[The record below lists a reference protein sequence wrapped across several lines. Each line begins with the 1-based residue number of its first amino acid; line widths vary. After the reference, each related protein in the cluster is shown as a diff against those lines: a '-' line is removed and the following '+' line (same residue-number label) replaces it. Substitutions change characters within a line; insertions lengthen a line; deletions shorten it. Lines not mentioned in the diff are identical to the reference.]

1 MADVGTPTITTRIK
15 KLLRSPSLKLRR
27 SKHQSAG
34 KNISEKVILER
45 VLGITVSGSSGL
57 ACDPKTGL
65 VAYPSGCVVVLFNP
79 KKNKQHHILNGSRK
93 TITALAFSPDGKYLV
108 TGESGHMPA
117 VRIWDVNERTQV
129 AELQE
134 HKYGVACVAFSPNAK
149 YIVSV
154 GYQHDMIVNVWA
166 WKKNVVVASN
176 KVSSKVTAV
185 SFSEDSSYFVTAGNR
200 HVKFWYLDA
209 SKASKVNATVPLL
222 GRSGLLGELRNNFFS
237 DVACGRSKK
246 ADSTFCITTSGLLCE
261 FSEKRLLDKW
271 VELRNADST
280 TTTMASCLSVNEDF
294 IFCGCADGAVRLFN
308 PANLHF
314 IATMPKPHDLG
325 MDIAAA
331 TEPSHLFSNRADA
344 KYPDTIALT
353 YDPTN
358 RWLSCVYNDHSL
370 YVWDVRDFRKVGKVY
385 SALYHASCVWSVE
398 VYPEVEDSNRAC
410 LPPGSFITCSS
421 DNTLRLWNTEGS
433 STNGTSL
440 HRNMIS
446 NDLLKILY
454 MDSNT
459 STLLDVENTSAGGSD
474 KPDSQTAEVKTGIR
488 TLCVSPDGQHMAS
501 GDRAGTLR
509 VHDLQLLRELLQVE
523 AHDSEIL
530 CLEYSKPETGMNLL
544 ASASRDRLIHVL
556 DAEDDY
562 SLLQTLDEHSSSI
575 TAVKF
580 TANDGNVRMIT
591 CGADKSIYFRTAQ
604 KSAEGT
610 QFRRTHHVVRKT
622 TLYDMDVDSTHK
634 YAAIGCQDR
643 SIRIFNINNGKQKK
657 LYKGSQ
663 GEDGTLIKVQIDPSG
678 LFIATSCS
686 DKNLSIFD
694 FYTGECVA
702 TMFGHSE
709 VVTGMKFTNDCKHLI
724 SVSGDSCIFI
734 WRLSS
739 ELTINMRQ
747 RLAEIR
753 QKEKKS
759 MKTPPRKQSTP
770 NRRETFDVAAQTA
783 MSSDS
788 EKEAEEDVNE
798 EEEGH
803 CEGSTHITPK
813 RGLADAGTEIPTG
826 IQYSG
831 SVKSLYFWENSK
843 TDDVPIRLDS
853 MHDLAP
859 RPRGR
864 WSRCANNLELSV
876 KSMLDLRN
884 LDSFAFSPSM
894 ESVSQSGTTLSRGSV
909 CEETSD
915 QERRVRVSIETLL
928 SDIEEQESADT
939 HSSSFV
945 RPCSITLPVCE
956 EGIFSQELETP
967 EIEERTIYP
976 VHMGSTGEAECE
988 YQVKELQKGT
998 QEKGY
1003 RSHGLLEKHSPDSA
1017 CSVDYSSSHFSSPE
1031 HPHEDSE
1038 CTEPLSVDGISSDM
1052 EEEEDELSRSFPR
1065 ETAVPRTP
1073 DQEKF
1078 LKQHFGTLADESIG
1092 VTVKSDHRLDSLK
1105 PLFVRQTEEL
1115 LNPRLS
1121 ISAKFLSRSLTSSF
1135 RNWPDFSSKFLQH
1148 SEPGLNQVTLNGSN
1162 REHQGGEAF
1171 KESDKQGLLKGEDS
1185 VRYRNDDQKRADDL
1199 TLETVSN
1206 SASDRTPVK
1215 TVYRMEPSVV
1225 LDKSVSVRAM
1235 YTQRKRNPALETRR
1249 VFIGS
1254 TKQSASTHPSPAVSP
1269 GPTMRKSQSVH
1280 DLIHEVYPTDMASTI
1295 NTSAKLQP
1303 HSVNVA
1309 EKDTRANQRRTLP
1322 LVPSK
1327 VDASS
1332 PTLAKD
1338 NTQGKSARQKS
1349 YMNPTTSS
1357 MAKMSRS
1364 VSMGDNLN
1372 FSENGE
1378 DLTPGEK
1385 IVGGPPLE
1393 LSPLVN
1399 MDIVNEISHKQELI
1413 KQNLKETTSS
1423 KPLLQPSAGST
1434 MFRTN
1439 SSQAK
1444 LTLDTRAN
1452 LFLDLPKPLPDRPS
1466 LTSFSPPIKLKSFYD
1481 SESFKPPV
1489 SAAGGTKWRPTLD
1502 DGYVTQRNIQEKK
1515 GGSASTPGQ
1524 EAAAQ
1529 SERQPHV
1536 QCHHESQVGKSL
1548 NPPGQ
1553 QVSPAWLPVNT
1564 DSRCD
1569 RLVNEGSNSLPN
1581 TPAVGDQTV
1590 TFSTPATLPLSG
1602 PQKNLTKKT
1611 GPTVSVQSCKLLA
1624 SELQSCLERALSL
1637 YRMVSNNKDSL
1648 SESCQMAAILSETF
1662 ALVRKE
1668 LDSLQPMAAG
1678 PGLSLQGSWQ
1688 AASASY
1694 PSGDPPAKGDG
1705 FEDKK
1710 TLALLEQYSE
1720 LLLQAVERRMD
1731 HKQPGGR
1738 ESSGL

>member
-1 MADVGTPTITTRIK
+1 MADLGTPTITTRIK

-27 SKHQSAG
+27 SKHHGAG
-34 KNISEKVILER
+34 KNITDKVTLEK

-57 ACDPKTGL
+57 ACDSKTGL

-93 TITALAFSPDGKYLV
+93 TITAVAFSPDGKYLV

-117 VRIWDVNERTQV
+117 VRIWDVTERTQV

-166 WKKNVVVASN
+166 WKKNVIVAAN

-237 DVACGRSKK
+237 GVACGRSKK

-271 VELRNADST
+271 VELR
-280 TTTMASCLSVNEDF
+280 TTMANCLSVNEDY
-294 IFCGCADGAVRLFN
+294 IFCGCADGTVRLFN

-314 IATMPKPHDLG
+314 IATMPKPHYLG

-344 KYPDTIALT
+344 KYPDIIALT

-370 YVWDVRDFRKVGKVY
+370 YVWDVKDFKKVGKVY

-421 DNTLRLWNTEGS
+421 DNTLRFWNTEGS
-433 STNGTSL
+433 STHGTSL

-454 MDSNT
+454 MDCNT
-459 STLLDVENTSAGGSD
+459 STLLDVENSSAGGSE
-474 KPDSQTAEVKTGIR
+474 KPDSQATEMKSGLR

-530 CLEYSKPETGMNLL
+530 CLEYSKPETGMRLL

-556 DAEDDY
+556 DAENDY

-604 KSAEGT
+604 KSAERI
-610 QFRRTHHVVRKT
+610 QFTRTHHVVRKT
-622 TLYDMDVDSTHK
+622 TLYDMDVDSTCK
-634 YAAIGCQDR
+634 YAAVGCQDR

-753 QKEKKS
+753 QKEKKQ
-759 MKTPPRKQSTP
+759 MKTPPRKHSTS

-788 EKEAEEDVNE
+788 EKEAEEDGND

-813 RGLADAGTEIPTG
+813 RGITDVGNDIPTG
-826 IQYSG
+826 LKYTG
-831 SVKSLYFWENSK
+831 SVKSLYHWDNSK
-843 TDDVPIRLDS
+843 TDDVPVRLDS
-853 MHDLAP
+853 VHDHAP

-864 WSRCANNLELSV
+864 WSRHVNNLEMSV
-876 KSMLDLRN
+876 KSMLDLRH
-884 LDSFAFSPSM
+884 LDSFSFSPSID
-894 ESVSQSGTTLSRGSV
+894 SISQAGTSLSRGSV
-909 CEETSD
+909 CEESTD

-939 HSSSFV
+939 RSLSFV
-945 RPCSITLPVCE
+945 RPSSITLPMCE

-967 EIEERTIYP
+967 EVEERVIYP
-976 VHMGSTGEAECE
+976 VHTGSTGETEGE
-988 YQVKELQKGT
+988 YQVKELPKGT
-998 QEKGY
+998 QGKGY

-1031 HPHEDSE
+1031 HPHE
-1038 CTEPLSVDGISSDM
+1038 EPLSVDGISSDM

-1078 LKQHFGTLADESIG
+1078 LKQHFGTLADESVG
-1092 VTVKSDHRLDSLK
+1092 VKSDRRLDSQK
-1105 PLFVRQTEEL
+1105 PLFTRETEDL

-1121 ISAKFLSRSLTSSF
+1121 ISARFLSRSLTSSS
-1135 RNWPDFSSKFLQH
+1135 RNSPDLTSRFLQYGE
-1148 SEPGLNQVTLNGSN
+1148 SGVNQVTIFPACNLEQL
-1162 REHQGGEAF
+1162 REEAF
-1171 KESDKQGLLKGEDS
+1171 KMKSEGGKQESQKQEDI
-1185 VRYRNDDQKRADDL
+1185 VRFRNDNQKRPDDL
-1199 TLETVSN
+1199 TSEFFSVLNPAPSKAPVKAPPRTESSTVS
-1206 SASDRTPVK
+1206 
-1215 TVYRMEPSVV
+1215 
-1225 LDKSVSVRAM
+1225 DKPLCVRAM
-1235 YTQRKRNPALETRR
+1235 YTQRKRNPTLEMRKVLT
-1249 VFIGS
+1249 GS
-1254 TKQSASTHPSPAVSP
+1254 TKGQSSSAHPSPAVSP
-1269 GPTMRKSQSVH
+1269 GPSMRKSQSVH
-1280 DLIHEVYPTDMASTI
+1280 DLIHEVYPTDTTPTVITST
-1295 NTSAKLQP
+1295 KL
-1303 HSVNVA
+1303 HSHSLTVT
-1309 EKDTRANQRRTLP
+1309 EKERTNQRRTLP

-1327 VDASS
+1327 VDALSS
-1332 PTLAKD
+1332 SLAKD
-1338 NTQGKSARQKS
+1338 NSQGKSTKQKS

-1364 VSMGDNLN
+1364 VSMGDSLN
-1372 FSENGE
+1372 FTENGE
-1378 DLTPGEK
+1378 ELSASEK
-1385 IVGGPPLE
+1385 SVGGQSLE
-1393 LSPLVN
+1393 MSTRTSPLVTV
-1399 MDIVNEISHKQELI
+1399 DIVNEISHKQEMI
-1413 KQNLKETTSS
+1413 KQNWRESTSS
-1423 KPLLQPSAGST
+1423 KLLLQQPGGFT
-1434 MFRTN
+1434 MSPAN

-1444 LTLDTRAN
+1444 LTLGTRAN

-1466 LTSFSPPIKLKSFYD
+1466 LTSFSPPIKLKSPCET
-1481 SESFKPPV
+1481 ESFKLPL
-1489 SAAGGTKWRPTLD
+1489 SAAAGAKCRSSLG
-1502 DGYVTQRNIQEKK
+1502 DGHITHRDSQEKMN
-1515 GGSASTPGQ
+1515 GNTSTPRQ
-1524 EAAAQ
+1524 ETATPLAL
-1529 SERQPHV
+1529 QPPV
-1536 QCHHESQVGKSL
+1536 QCHHESQVETSLKS
-1548 NPPGQ
+1548 PSQ
-1553 QVSPAWLPVNT
+1553 QVSFAWLSANSK
-1564 DSRCD
+1564 SRCT
-1569 RLVNEGSNSLPN
+1569 RLVKETSDSLPN
-1581 TPAVGDQTV
+1581 IPAASDQTV
-1590 TFSTPATLPLSG
+1590 TLSTPATRPSVPEKTFAKEPG
-1602 PQKNLTKKT
+1602 PA
-1611 GPTVSVQSCKLLA
+1611 VSVQSCKLLA

-1637 YRMVSNNKDSL
+1637 YRMAADNKDS
-1648 SESCQMAAILSETF
+1648 SDESCQITAVLSETF
-1662 ALVRKE
+1662 SSVRKE
-1668 LDSLQPMAAG
+1668 LDCLQHPGAG
-1678 PGLSLQGSWQ
+1678 PGLSSQGLGLV
-1688 AASASY
+1688 ASPSY
-1694 PSGDPPAKGDG
+1694 PGSNPTVKGDG
-1705 FEDKK
+1705 FEDEK

-1738 ESSGL
+1738 EGSGL

>member
-1 MADVGTPTITTRIK
+1 MAELGTATITTRIK

-27 SKHQSAG
+27 SKHQAAG
-34 KNISEKVILER
+34 RNITDKVTLEK

-57 ACDPKTGL
+57 ACDSKTGL

-93 TITALAFSPDGKYLV
+93 TITAVAFSPDGKYLV

-117 VRIWDVNERTQV
+117 VRIWDANERTQV

-166 WKKNVVVASN
+166 WKKNVVVAAN

-237 DVACGRSKK
+237 DVACGRSRK

-261 FSEKRLLDKW
+261 FSDKRLLDKW
-271 VELRNADST
+271 VELR
-280 TTTMASCLSVNEDF
+280 TTMANCLSVSEDF
-294 IFCGCADGAVRLFN
+294 IFCGCADGTVRLFN

-314 IATMPKPHDLG
+314 IATMPKPHHLG

-331 TEPSHLFSNRADA
+331 TEPSHLFSTRADA

-370 YVWDVRDFRKVGKVY
+370 YVWDVKDFKKVGKVY

-433 STNGTSL
+433 STHGSSL

-446 NDLLKILY
+446 SDLLKVLY
-454 MDSNT
+454 MDSNM
-459 STLLDVENTSAGGSD
+459 STLLDVENNSAGGSD
-474 KPDSQTAEVKTGIR
+474 KPDGQAAEMKTGIR

-509 VHDLQLLRELLQVE
+509 VHDLQLLKELLQVE

-530 CLEYSKPETGMNLL
+530 CLEYSKPETGMKLL

-556 DAEDDY
+556 DAENDY

-580 TANDGNVRMIT
+580 TANSGSVRMIT

-604 KSAEGT
+604 KTAEGT
-610 QFRRTHHVVRKT
+610 QFTRTHHVVRKT

-643 SIRIFNINNGKQKK
+643 SIRIFNISNGKQKK

-747 RLAEIR
+747 RLAEIK
-753 QKEKKS
+753 QKEKKQ
-759 MKTPPRKQSTP
+759 MKTPPQKHSSP
-770 NRRETFDVAAQTA
+770 NRRQTFDVAAQTA

-788 EKEAEEDVNE
+788 EKEAEDDGNE
-798 EEEGH
+798 EDEGH
-803 CEGSTHITPK
+803 CEGSARITPK
-813 RGLADAGTEIPTG
+813 RGMTANVANDIPTR
-826 IQYSG
+826 IQYTG
-831 SVKSLYFWENSK
+831 SMKSLYHWENSK
-843 TDDVPIRLDS
+843 AEDVAIRLDS
-853 MHDLAP
+853 MHNHVP

-864 WSRCANNLELSV
+864 WSRHANNLELSV

-884 LDSFAFSPSM
+884 LDSFSFSPLT
-894 ESVSQSGTTLSRGSV
+894 ESAPRAGTALSRSRVSQ
-909 CEETSD
+909 EASD
-915 QERRVRVSIETLL
+915 HERRVRISIETLL
-928 SDIEEQESADT
+928 SDIEEQESTDA
-939 HSSSFV
+939 HNFV
-945 RPCSITLPVCE
+945 RPCSIAIPTCE

-967 EIEERTIYP
+967 EVEERTIYP
-976 VHMGSTGEAECE
+976 VHTGSTGETEGE
-988 YQVKELQKGT
+988 YQVKELQHGT
-998 QEKGY
+998 QEKPY
-1003 RSHGLLEKHSPDSA
+1003 RSHGVPEKHSPDSA

-1038 CTEPLSVDGISSDM
+1038 CTEPLSVDGIFSDM
-1052 EEEEDELSRSFPR
+1052 EEEEEELSRSFPR
-1065 ETAVPRTP
+1065 DTAVPRTP
-1073 DQEKF
+1073 DQEQF

-1092 VTVKSDHRLDSLK
+1092 VKSDHRLDHPK
-1105 PLFVRQTEEL
+1105 PLFAKETEEL

-1121 ISAKFLSRSLTSSF
+1121 ISARFLSQSLASSF
-1135 RNWPDFSSKFLQH
+1135 RNSPDISSKAIQQ
-1148 SEPGLNQVTLNGSN
+1148 SELRSNQVTFPGSN
-1162 REHQGGEAF
+1162 LGQQGGEVF
-1171 KESDKQGLLKGEDS
+1171 KVKTEDKRELQKQEDLKID
-1185 VRYRNDDQKRADDL
+1185 RNDDQKPADDL
-1199 TLETVSN
+1199 APNFGSALN
-1206 SASDRTPVK
+1206 SVPGRTPVK
-1215 TVYRMEPSVV
+1215 APFRTDSGAVP
-1225 LDKSVSVRAM
+1225 DKSVSVRAM
-1235 YTQRKRNPALETRR
+1235 YSQRKRNLALETRK
-1249 VFIGS
+1249 VFTGGS
-1254 TKQSASTHPSPAVSP
+1254 VKVQSVSAHPSPAVSP
-1269 GPTMRKSQSVH
+1269 NATMRKSQSVH
-1280 DLIHEVYPTDMASTI
+1280 DLIHEVYPMDTAS
-1295 NTSAKLQP
+1295 NVTSSEKL
-1303 HSVNVA
+1303 HSHSLTGT
-1309 EKDTRANQRRTLP
+1309 EKDSRVNQRRTLP

-1327 VDASS
+1327 ADGPALS
-1332 PTLAKD
+1332 LAKD
-1338 NTQGKSARQKS
+1338 SPQGKCTKQKS

-1364 VSMGDNLN
+1364 VSMGDSLN
-1372 FSENGE
+1372 FTESGE
-1378 DLTPGEK
+1378 DQSITEK
-1385 IVGGPPLE
+1385 YVSGQCLE
-1393 LSPLVN
+1393 MSPRTSPLVTV
-1399 MDIVNEISHKQELI
+1399 DVVNEISHKQEMT
-1413 KQNLKETTSS
+1413 KQNWKETASS
-1423 KPLLQPSAGST
+1423 KPVLQPSAGLTVSSA
-1434 MFRTN
+1434 N
-1439 SSQAK
+1439 GSQAK
-1444 LTLDTRAN
+1444 LSLGTRAN

-1466 LTSFSPPIKLKSFYD
+1466 LTSFSPSVKVKSCCETEP
-1481 SESFKPPV
+1481 SKSPV
-1489 SAAGGTKWRPTLD
+1489 SANGGTKWRHSCG
-1502 DGYVTQRNIQEKK
+1502 DGHRDSQEKK
-1515 GGSASTPGQ
+1515 GDTVSMPRQETPALPEHQTQG
-1524 EAAAQ
+1524 
-1529 SERQPHV
+1529 
-1536 QCHHESQVGKSL
+1536 QCHQESQIGTAVLS
-1548 NPPGQ
+1548 PCQ
-1553 QVSPAWLPVNT
+1553 QVSSAWPHANSEFRGT
-1564 DSRCD
+1564 
-1569 RLVNEGSNSLPN
+1569 RLVTEALDYLPN
-1581 TPAVGDQTV
+1581 IPISNGQTV
-1590 TFSTPATLPLSG
+1590 TVSTPATLPSVFPKTTAKG
-1602 PQKNLTKKT
+1602 P
-1611 GPTVSVQSCKLLA
+1611 GPSVSVQSCKLLA
-1624 SELQSCLERALSL
+1624 KELQSCFERALTL
-1637 YRMVSNNKDSL
+1637 YRTVADNKVSSDEND
-1648 SESCQMAAILSETF
+1648 QMTAILSEAF
-1662 ALVRKE
+1662 SFVRKE
-1668 LDSLQPMAAG
+1668 LDCLQQPGRQPGSPPQG
-1678 PGLSLQGSWQ
+1678 PGQ
-1688 AASASY
+1688 AACAACPVGS
-1694 PSGDPPAKGDG
+1694 PPAKGDSL
-1705 FEDKK
+1705 EDEK

-1720 LLLQAVERRMD
+1720 RLLQAVERRMD
-1731 HKQPGGR
+1731 HKQPGGKG
-1738 ESSGL
+1738 SAGL